1 MANETVTKNKNGLNG
16 FIFIIG
22 LIMVSIGLAITC
34 LIGYTAYQIIETPQ
48 DVTLVNY
55 IFEHGQKDGDDLKIK
70 VSMVDKNN
78 GLNQENSVTLPKEVS
93 IFGIA
98 LLALI
103 AFRIVASIAVATV
116 KHGVTILRNK

>member
-1 MANETVTKNKNGLNG
+1 MNAQSQKNKSGLNG
-16 FIFIIG
+16 LIFIIG
-22 LIMVSIGLAITC
+22 FLMVSIGMAITC

-48 DVTLVNY
+48 DVKLINY
-55 IFEHGQKDGDDLKIK
+55 IFEQGSQDAEDLKLH

-93 IFGIA
+93 IFGLA

-103 AFRIVASIAVATV
+103 AFRIVASIAVATI
-116 KHGVTILRNK
+116 KHGVIILRNK

>member
-1 MANETVTKNKNGLNG
+1 M
-16 FIFIIG
+16 IG
-22 LIMVSIGLAITC
+22 LIMITIGLAITC

-48 DVTLVNY
+48 DVKLVNY
-55 IFEHGQKDGDDLKIK
+55 IFEQGNQDADDLKIE

-93 IFGIA
+93 IFGLA

-103 AFRIVASIAVATV
+103 AFRIVASIAVSTI
-116 KHGVTILRNK
+116 KHGVQILRNK

>member
-1 MANETVTKNKNGLNG
+1 MNAQPQKNKSGLNG
-16 FIFIIG
+16 LIFIIG
-22 LIMVSIGLAITC
+22 FLMVSIGMAITC

-48 DVTLVNY
+48 DVKLINY
-55 IFEHGQKDGDDLKIK
+55 IFEQGSQDAEDLKLH

-93 IFGIA
+93 IFGLA

-103 AFRIVASIAVATV
+103 AFRIVASIAVATI
-116 KHGVTILRNK
+116 KHGVIILRNK